1 MKRFGVALLLVG
13 CTPRATPTAPE
24 PAPADQP
31 PSAVDEA
38 SAQASAAPTDGAPI
52 ELDVPLVSGDAEPL
66 AGLRGKVVVLLLS
79 STDRAG
85 WAEFRAHY
93 EARLQEIGR
102 ARLVVITVA
111 NDPDAETLQMEW
123 DRDPPP
129 FLLGWDP
136 AGALALRLGVA
147 ALPAVFVL
155 DPDGKPVGNL
165 ASVDAAALAQL
176 DAWVE
181 GVLPPPPVVDQSVQ
195 AVQPAD

>member
-1 MKRFGVALLLVG
+1 MKRLGVALLLIG
-13 CTPRATPTAPE
+13 CAPRVTPSP
-24 PAPADQP
+24 PAPTPAESP

-38 SAQASAAPTDGAPI
+38 SAQASAAPTENAPI

-66 AGLRGKVVVLLLS
+66 TGLRGKVVVLLLS

-93 EARLQEIGR
+93 EARLREIGR

-111 NDPDAETLQMEW
+111 NDPDAETLQREW

-155 DPDGKPVGNL
+155 DPEGKPVGNL
-165 ASVDAAALAQL
+165 ASVDAAALEQL
-176 DAWVE
+176 DAWVD
-181 GVLPPPPVVDQSVQ
+181 GVLPPPPIAETPS
-195 AVQPAD
+195 AD